1 VAKIISRKVLTI
13 DGDTYALLL
22 YDLTQ
27 GTPGPLS
34 EGDTMISDEKLG
46 NNLELMLVK
55 KASVAPPEPAP
66 EPGPIPAP
74 GPEPPAPEPTP
85 EPPITPT
92 TGNVDKFGIAK
103 IYGDGVGGS
112 NWTMD
117 MNDPGKDPRGN
128 NPESSSYMP
137 KFIKNDDG
145 SFEIKNQIEIRW
157 AITQNGGFHQDKI
170 CTDFQKCTAQGF
182 MQDNLDWGTPP
193 NGVEQTAYYRIN
205 KVGSGSRNGE
215 PHFEH
220 VMKGWRSTT
229 GDQKIGP
236 CNCPIGCSD
245 NYHGNTYTNKGQD
258 GPARQKWECDL
269 KHTSGYKNDN
279 YPGHSVNNPKAYN
292 FKMGKWF
299 GVKTIV
305 YELPDHTMQLEHWTD
320 ENADNNWKKTHSLN
334 DNGVDWQPRDNA
346 DGCNVPKKGNQ
357 IRFGGPLTVFRSDN
371 LESYSIR
378 NASIRSIDASK
389 KLMSPELHA
398 AATEVH
404 ETAVVHEDLIHQNE
418 SWK

>member
-1 VAKIISRKVLTI
+1 VAKILSRKVLTI
-13 DGDTYALLL
+13 DGNDYALLL

-27 GTPGPLS
+27 GSPGPLS
-34 EGDTMISDEKLG
+34 AGDTMISDEKVG

-55 KASVAPPEPAP
+55 KASVAPPSPPEPAP

-74 GPEPPAPEPTP
+74 GPEPPAPSP

-92 TGNVDKFGIAK
+92 TDNVDKFGIAK

-112 NWTMD
+112 NWAMD

-137 KFIKNDDG
+137 KFIKNSDG
-145 SFEIKNQIEIRW
+145 SFKIKGQIEIRW
-157 AITQNGGFHQDKI
+157 AITQNNGFHQDKI

-205 KVGSGSRNGE
+205 KCGSSSKNGE
-215 PHFEH
+215 AHFEH

-245 NYHGNTYTNKGQD
+245 NYHGNTYTNKCSNGK
-258 GPARQKWECDL
+258 ARQKWECDL
-269 KHTSGYKNDN
+269 KHTSGYKKDIS
-279 YPGHSVNNPKAYN
+279 GVNNNTAYN
-292 FKMGKWF
+292 FQIGRWF

-320 ENADNNWKKTHSLN
+320 ENGDNKWKKTHSFI

-346 DGCNVPKKGNQ
+346 DGCNVPAKGNQ

-371 LESYSIR
+371 LEDYDIQ
-378 NASIRSIDASK
+378 NASIRSIDATK
-389 KLMSPELHA
+389 KLMGTELHA
-398 AATEVH
+398 ALTESH
-404 ETAVVHEDLIHQNE
+404 DTVVHEDLIHQNE